1 MADTVVCLVVDDEGG
16 TVWSALD
23 AADGVAVEGVDGDA
37 LADRLGSGDGDVVI
51 VHDDPPDRDGVELFL
66 SARAKSSVPVLLVGI
81 DPTPDRIE
89 AAVTAGV
96 TDYLPWTDGPSLAAR
111 VRGYAAR
118 PMLDPYA
125 QAAEYAEFGS
135 GLSHDAKNPLNVVTG
150 RLELLDVDSTHEDA
164 IDRSLSRVGTL
175 LDDLSTVGK
184 LSRPVVDPEPTSIEA
199 VATDVWGRMNVPDA
213 TLSVTATGDVPA
225 EDGRLRELFE
235 RLFENAVTHGGD
247 AVAVEVGETADGF
260 YVADDGEGIPD
271 DDRQRVFEGGYGTT
285 REGEGYGLYVV
296 KRIADAHGW
305 TVDAVESETGGARID
320 VRTRRVRQ

>member
-1 MADTVVCLVVDDEGG
+1 MADTVACLVVDGDEGA
-16 TVWSALD
+16 VLSALRD
-23 AADGVAVEGVDGDA
+23 ADDVAVEGTDGDA
-37 LADRLGSGDGDVVI
+37 LADRLGAGEPDVVV
-51 VHDDPPDRDGVELFL
+51 VHDDPPNRDGIELFL
-66 SARAKSSVPVLLVGI
+66 SARAGSSVPILLVSA

-89 AAVTAGV
+89 TAVGVGV
-96 TDYLPWTDGPSLAAR
+96 TEYVARIDGPSLAAR
-111 VRGYAAR
+111 VRGYATR

-125 QAAEYAEFGS
+125 GAAEYAEFAS

-150 RLELLDVDSTHEDA
+150 RLELLDVEQTHEEA
-164 IDRSLSRVGTL
+164 IDRSLARVGTL

-184 LSRPVVDPEPTSIEA
+184 LSRPVVDPDPVSLEA

-213 TLSVTATGDVPA
+213 TLTVTATGEVRA

-247 AVAVEVGETADGF
+247 DVAVKVGETDTGF
-260 YVADDGEGIPD
+260 YVADDGPGIDEGD
-271 DDRQRVFEGGYGTT
+271 SDRVFEAGYGTA

-305 TVDAVESETGGARID
+305 RVAATESAAGGTRVEIT
-320 VRTRRVRQ
+320 TR